1 MKVLIT
7 GATGFVG
14 SPLVDLFTKSGD
26 AVVRISRRAVPG
38 KDSIQWDP
46 AAGKLEATPLEG
58 SDAVIHLAGEN
69 IAAGRW
75 TAAQKARI
83 RDSRVLGTRL
93 LAESLAR
100 LSRRPRVLVSAS
112 AIGYYGNRGDE
123 RLNENSGPGTGFLPE
138 VCREWEAAAKPAADG
153 GIRVVHLRVGLV
165 LAPAGGALAKMLP
178 PFQMGVG
185 GIIGDGQQY
194 MSWIALD
201 DLLGVIRHAVV
212 TGSMAG
218 PVNAVAPQAVTNR
231 EFTKTLGQVLGRPTI
246 LPLPAFA
253 ARLAFGEMAD
263 GLLLSSSRVEP
274 RNLLASGYVFRYPEL
289 EGALRFLLGRQTRKA
304 NG

>member
-14 SPLVDLFTKSGD
+14 SPLVDLLTQAGD
-26 AVVRISRRAVPG
+26 QVVRISRRSAPG
-38 KDSIQWDP
+38 KDSIQWNP
-46 AAGKLEATPLEG
+46 AAGRLEAASLEG
-58 SDAVIHLAGEN
+58 ADAVVHLAGES

-100 LSRRPRVLVSAS
+100 LSRRPKVLVSAS

-123 RLNENSGPGTGFLPE
+123 RLDESSASGTGFLPE
-138 VCREWEAAAKPAADG
+138 VCREWEAAAKPAADC
-153 GIRVVHLRVGLV
+153 GIRVVQLRIGLV
-165 LAPAGGALAKMLP
+165 LAPGGGALAKMLP

-185 GIIGDGQQY
+185 GIIGDGRQY
-194 MSWIALD
+194 MSWIALN
-201 DLLGVIRHAVV
+201 DLVAVIRHALI
-212 TGSMAG
+212 TGNLAG

-231 EFTKTLGQVLGRPTI
+231 EFTKTLGHVLGRPTI
-246 LPLPAFA
+246 LPMPAFA

-263 GLLLSSSRVEP
+263 ELLLSSARVEP
-274 RNLLASGYVFRYPEL
+274 RNLLASRYVFRHPEL
-289 EGALRFLLGRQTRKA
+289 ESALRFLLGRQAGKATR
-304 NG
+304 